1 MAHRLNRKDLKGMH
15 AIIYMKKEM
24 VCIMNDFAVILE
36 DYFVKYLSVEQ
47 GCSVN
52 TRKTYRDTF
61 AEVLD
66 YLNTVH
72 HIPSNRVTMDTFDF
86 NIVNG
91 FLDWLEETKGV
102 SVSTRNNRLAGLKS
116 FFKYASY
123 KEPQYLNR
131 CNAILEIKSKKQ
143 FPLR

>member
-1 MAHRLNRKDLKGMH
+1 MP
-15 AIIYMKKEM
+15 AIIYMKKVM
-24 VCIMNDFAVILE
+24 VSIMNDFAVILE
-36 DYFVKYLSVEQ
+36 DYFVKYLSVER
-47 GCSVN
+47 GCSIN

-66 YLNTVH
+66 YLNAIH
-72 HIPSNRVTMDTFDF
+72 HIPANRVTMDTFDF

-91 FLDWLEETKGV
+91 FLDWLEETKCV

-116 FFKYASY
+116 FSNMQVTKSRKTLIAAMLFWRS
-123 KEPQYLNR
+123 NR
-131 CNAILEIKSKKQ
+131 KKR